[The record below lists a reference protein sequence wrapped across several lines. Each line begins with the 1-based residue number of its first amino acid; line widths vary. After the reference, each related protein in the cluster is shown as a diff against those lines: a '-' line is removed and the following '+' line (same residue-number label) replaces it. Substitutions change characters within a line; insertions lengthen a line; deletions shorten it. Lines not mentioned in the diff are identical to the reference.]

1 MFVDLISMLRCVRAH
16 EESWLVAAAYRTTGR
31 HIVEGALG
39 CPVCHAEYPVAA
51 GIADFAG
58 GAARAAPAPDPSDP
72 RETDEDAMR
81 AAALLHLIDVRAP
94 VLLAGRWG
102 TLGERLADLAPASY
116 LVLDPVRPPAV
127 REELS
132 ALRATGTV
140 PVAAGAL
147 HAVAL
152 DAATARDPG
161 TVAGAVRTL
170 RARGRL
176 VAPAWLPL
184 PAECTELARD
194 VRHWVA
200 ERDAPPSAPVRL
212 ELGRR

>member
-1 MFVDLISMLRCVRAH
+1 M
-16 EESWLVAAAYRTTGR
+16 AAAYRTAGR
-31 HIVEGALG
+31 HIVDGVLG
-39 CPVCHAEYPVAA
+39 CPVCHAEYPVTA

-58 GAARAAPAPDPSDP
+58 GTDRAAPAPDPSDP
-72 RETDEDAMR
+72 HETDEDAVR

-102 TLGERLADLAPASY
+102 ALGERLAELVPASY
-116 LVLDPVRPPAV
+116 LVLDPVRQPAA

-132 ALRATGTV
+132 ALRVAGTV

-147 HAVAL
+147 HAAAL
-152 DAATARDPG
+152 DSAAARDPG
-161 TVAGAVRTL
+161 IVAGAVRAL
-170 RARGRL
+170 RPGGRL

-184 PAECTELARD
+184 PAESTELARD
-194 VRHWVA
+194 ARHWVA
-200 ERDAPPSAPVRL
+200 ERDAAPSAPVRL